1 MIRTPYHELTGVG
14 DRPDA
19 RREGDFFEA
28 TALVLPPINDHSA
41 GALCAMQ
48 NTFACAIQKECEG
61 VASDKCTKLRAA
73 VQALPTCPCPPRHDA
88 RLGEQLWR
96 EGVDRAAPQG
106 ACACAQSWSTQRD

>member
-1 MIRTPYHELTGVG
+1 MIRTPFHELTGIG

-28 TALVLPPINDHSA
+28 TALVLPPVNDHSA

-48 NTFACAIQKECEG
+48 NTFACSIQKECEG
-61 VASDKCTKLRAA
+61 VASDKCTQLRAA
-73 VQALPTCPCPPRHDA
+73 AAAMPACPCPPRHEA

-96 EGVDRAAPQG
+96 EGADRAAPQG
-106 ACACAQSWSTQRD
+106 PCACAQTWSTQRD